1 MNYLSILHSD
11 ISFGDLETNEY
22 KGDIFKQLA
31 NYQYAM
37 DGNKKTTIYN
47 TKVSPPLGRKYFV
60 DTGIQCSNK
69 KQNIYTFVDAKSS
82 NNNIL
87 LSASADLSRIND
99 SDKNI
104 ENPNFATTTCTKKP
118 VNLNTVALNGK
129 NRKESHYVGLESF
142 VTPSLQNMNA
152 GQQFFIGS
160 FSVLGLLLF
169 YKAFYKR

>member
-1 MNYLSILHSD
+1 MNYSSLIID
-11 ISFGDLETNEY
+11 TSFGNLETNGF
-22 KGDIFKQLA
+22 KGDIFKQLT

-37 DGNKKTTIYN
+37 DGNKKSSIYN
-47 TKVSPPLGRKYFV
+47 TKISPPLGRKYFA

-82 NNNIL
+82 QNNIL

-99 SDKNI
+99 NDKNI

-118 VNLNTVALNGK
+118 VKMNTVGLNGK
-129 NRKESHYVGLESF
+129 KRKESHYVGKESF
-142 VTPSLQNMNA
+142 DIPSLQNMNA

-160 FSVLGLLLF
+160 FTMLGLLLF